1 MSPRVVIL
9 AAGEGRRLR
18 PHTADRPK
26 ALVPLLGR
34 PLLDYQLEALA
45 SAGLDDVTL
54 VTGYRSEALSGVRC
68 ARVHNP
74 GYAVTNM
81 VASLM
86 CARSLLD
93 GSRDLLVAYSDIV
106 YEARLPAALAAAPAP
121 LATCVDTDWLR
132 LWKVRMDDPL
142 ADAETLRLDGEGRI
156 LEIGSRP
163 SSYEEIQGQYVG
175 LTLVRREAQ
184 EAAVRCYDA
193 LPSEARARLDFT
205 GLLQR
210 LVDSGTP
217 VVAVP
222 AAGGWLELDTVS
234 DLERYERLARAGAL
248 ASFWDPPK
256 ARGRR

>member
-1 MSPRVVIL
+1 MSPRAVIL

-45 SAGLDDVTL
+45 SAGLEDVTV
-54 VTGYRSEALSGVRC
+54 VTGYRSEALSGAGR

-74 GYAVTNM
+74 DYAVTNM

-106 YEARLPAALAAAPAP
+106 YEARLPAALAAAPAA
-121 LATCVDTDWLR
+121 LATCVDTAWLR
-132 LWKVRMDDPL
+132 LWKARMDDPL
-142 ADAETLRLDGEGRI
+142 ADAETLRLGPGGRI
-156 LEIGSRP
+156 VEIGAKP
-163 SSYEEIQGQYVG
+163 SSLGDIQAQYVG

-184 EAAVRCYDA
+184 AAAVRLYDGLPAA
-193 LPSEARARLDFT
+193 LRARLDFT
-205 GLLQR
+205 GFLQR
-210 LVDSGTP
+210 LIDSGTA
-217 VVAVP
+217 VQAVP
-222 AAGGWLELDTVS
+222 AAGGWLEVDTAS
-234 DLERYERLARAGAL
+234 DLERYERLARAGGL
-248 ASFWDPPK
+248 AAFWDPFSGR
-256 ARGRR
+256 ARR